1 MCGIA
6 GIMAGGNAP
15 PIRFEELRRM
25 IAMLSHR
32 GPDGYG
38 LYRDRQVGLAHSRL
52 SIIDLAGGAQPLCN
66 GDGTLWLTFN
76 GEIFNFIELRQQLAA
91 LGQCFSTNGDSEVI
105 VHCYERF
112 GSHAWE
118 MLNGQFAFALWDS
131 RLRKLWLVRDR
142 LGILPLHYAV
152 LTGNLVFA
160 SEAKAIFA
168 GGRIWP
174 HVDQEGL
181 SGIFTT
187 WFAAAPRTAFAG
199 IRQVPPATALCFDA
213 ELRSS
218 EQRYWQPRPVRPS
231 RPQRAEN
238 TAEALAIH
246 LKRSVALRLRADVPV
261 GAYVSGGLDS
271 SIIGSFAVAES
282 GRIETFG
289 IRFQDPRYDETAEQR
304 LVAGHLGTNHHELFC
319 SSDNI
324 RDALDETVWH
334 CETPLLRTA
343 PVPLFLLS
351 EAVKQAGIK
360 TVLTGE
366 GADEL
371 LCGYT
376 IFKEDQIRRFWARQP
391 DSHVRPA
398 LLQRIHH
405 YVGGTDAR
413 SNVLW
418 QSFFRRGM
426 LDTGHPFYSHLI
438 RWQNTAWTLR
448 LLAPDIREGLTL
460 DAMLHEME
468 ANLPAGWHAWDPLT
482 RAQYLEI
489 DGFMSS
495 YLLSCQ
501 GDRVA
506 MAHGVEARYPFL
518 DPAFVDFCFTL
529 EKNDKLI
536 GTRDKLALRRVA
548 RKHLPAAIWG
558 RRKQPFR
565 APIGSALLESEG
577 GRFKD
582 LLSPAG
588 LAEAGYFDVPAVTG
602 LLARMRARGEDLPGE
617 REEMGLAGVLTLQ
630 LLSEAYG
637 REFAG
642 RARDAQE
649 RLAKMQCH
657 VLVDRCEDMRAAG
670 SAPRRPPVEDR
681 KSLHG

>member
-6 GIMAGGNAP
+6 GIMAAAAEASS
-15 PIRFEELRRM
+15 ISFSELRQM
-25 IAMLSHR
+25 LAMLSHR

-38 LYRDRQVGLAHSRL
+38 LYRDQRVGLAHSRL

-66 GDGTLWLTFN
+66 QNGTIWLTFN

-91 LGQCFSTNGDSEVI
+91 LGHRFSTNGDSEVI

-112 GSHAWE
+112 GPRAWE

-142 LGILPLHYAV
+142 LGILPLYYACV
-152 LTGNLVFA
+152 SGHLLFA
-160 SEAKAIFA
+160 SEAKALFG
-168 GGRIWP
+168 GGRIAP
-174 HVDQEGL
+174 KFDQAAL
-181 SGIFTT
+181 SQIFTT
-187 WFAAAPRTAFAG
+187 WSAIAPRSAFVG
-199 IRQVPPATALCFDA
+199 IRQVPPATALCFDD
-213 ELRSS
+213 ELCPSV
-218 EQRYWQPRPVRPS
+218 QRYWEPHPARDPFPRSP
-231 RPQRAEN
+231 AE
-238 TAEALAIH
+238 TADELEVQ

-271 SIIGSFAVAES
+271 SIIASLAVAAS

-289 IRFQDPRYDETAEQR
+289 IRFEDPRFDETEEQR
-304 LVAGHLGTNHHELFC
+304 LVAKHLGTNHHELLC
-319 SSDNI
+319 AADDI
-324 RDALDETVWH
+324 RDALAETVWH
-334 CETPLLRTA
+334 CETPLLRTS

-351 EAVKQAGIK
+351 QAVKSAGIK

-391 DSHVRPA
+391 DSQVRPA
-398 LLQRIHH
+398 LLRRLHH
-405 YVGGTDAR
+405 YVGSENAR
-413 SNVLW
+413 QNALW
-418 QSFFRRGM
+418 ESFFRRGL

-448 LLAPDIREGLTL
+448 LLAPDIRASLPLES
-460 DAMLHEME
+460 MLEEME
-468 ANLPAGWHAWDPLT
+468 ANLPVDLRNWDPLT
-482 RAQYLEI
+482 RAQYIEI

-518 DPAFVDFCFTL
+518 DPDLVNFCFNL
-529 EKNDKLI
+529 ETTDKLI

-548 RKHLPAAIWG
+548 RRHVPAEICR

-565 APIGSALLESEG
+565 APIASTLFGSEAE
-577 GRFKD
+577 RFHD

-588 LAEAGYFDVPAVTG
+588 LAQDGYFDVPAVTR
-602 LLARMRARGEDLPGE
+602 LLARTRANGVDLLGE
-617 REEMGLAGVLTLQ
+617 REEMGLIGVLTLR
-630 LLSEAYG
+630 LLSDAYV
-637 REFAG
+637 RQFAG
-642 RARDAQE
+642 RARDARDQ
-649 RLAKMQCH
+649 LAGVRCH
-657 VLVDRCEDMRAAG
+657 VLVDRSDKASLGFDPTA
-670 SAPRRPPVEDR
+670 PVEAR
-681 KSLHG
+681 ATQYA